1 MKSYKFKVEGLDC
14 PNCAS
19 RLEEELK
26 NVDVICNVTV
36 NFITQKLS
44 FECEEEKIEDA
55 VNKIKKVIKK
65 EEPDMTIEE
74 E

>member
-1 MKSYKFKVEGLDC
+1 MKSYKFKVKGLDC

-26 NVDVICNVTV
+26 KLDVICNVTV

-44 FECEEEKIEDA
+44 FECEEEKLEEA
-55 VNKIKKVIKK
+55 VSKIKKVIKK